1 MAKATVNMMNSESKN
16 IKKDRLKSVIDG
28 CLRNDNKSQY
38 QLYKL
43 FYSNMTIVC
52 LRYAKDREE
61 ANDFVQEG
69 FIKVFN
75 NLKRYEF
82 KGSFEGWIR
91 RIFVNNAIDNIRRKK
106 KNHLLLGEDEKL
118 DAFAEKNFDGF
129 EEQEE
134 LDPKIVM
141 EAIQKLTPAYKAVF
155 SLYVIEGYPHKEIAE
170 MLSISVGTSKSN
182 LAKAKQNLRKIL
194 KDAYNETYG

>member
-1 MAKATVNMMNSESKN
+1 MLNSESED
-16 IKKDRLKSVIDG
+16 IKKIKLKSIIEG

-43 FYSNMTIVC
+43 YYSNMTNVC

-69 FIKVFN
+69 FIKLFN
-75 NLKRYEF
+75 NLARYEF
-82 KGSFEGWIR
+82 KGSFEGWMR

-106 KNHLLLGEDEKL
+106 KNHLLIGEDEKL
-118 DAFAEKNFDGF
+118 DAFSEKQMDVLDG
-129 EEQEE
+129 EAE
-134 LDPKIVM
+134 LDPKLVV

-155 SLYVIEGYPHKEIAE
+155 SLYVIEEYSHKEVAE
-170 MLSISVGTSKSN
+170 MLNISVGTSKSN

-194 KDAYNETYG
+194 KDAYDKTYG

>member
-1 MAKATVNMMNSESKN
+1 MLNSESED
-16 IKKDRLKSVIDG
+16 IKKIKLKSIIEG
-28 CLRNDNKSQY
+28 CLQKDNKSQY
-38 QLYKL
+38 ELYKL

-69 FIKVFN
+69 FIKLFN
-75 NLKRYEF
+75 NLARYEF
-82 KGSFEGWIR
+82 KGSFEGWMR

-106 KNHLLLGEDEKL
+106 KNHLLIGEDEKL
-118 DAFAEKNFDGF
+118 DAFAEKNMDGF
-129 EEQEE
+129 DVEGE
-134 LDPKIVM
+134 LDPKLVM

-155 SLYVIEGYPHKEIAE
+155 SLYVIEDYSHKEIAE
-170 MLSISVGTSKSN
+170 MLGISVGTSKSN

>member
-1 MAKATVNMMNSESKN
+1 MLNSESED
-16 IKKDRLKSVIDG
+16 IKKNKLKSIIEG
-28 CLRNDNKSQY
+28 CLQKDNKSQY
-38 QLYKL
+38 ELYKL

-69 FIKVFN
+69 FIKLFN
-75 NLKRYEF
+75 NLARYEF
-82 KGSFEGWIR
+82 KGSFEGWMR

-106 KNHLLLGEDEKL
+106 KNHLLIGEDEKL
-118 DAFAEKNFDGF
+118 DAFAEKNMDGF
-129 EEQEE
+129 DVEGE
-134 LDPKIVM
+134 LDPKLVM

-155 SLYVIEGYPHKEIAE
+155 SLYVIEDYSHKEIAE
-170 MLSISVGTSKSN
+170 MLGISVGTSKSN

>member
-1 MAKATVNMMNSESKN
+1 MLNSESKD
-16 IKKDRLKSVIDG
+16 IKKDKLKSIIEG
-28 CLRNDNKSQY
+28 CLRKDNRSQY
-38 QLYKL
+38 ELYKL

-69 FIKVFN
+69 FIKLFN
-75 NLKRYEF
+75 NLARYEF
-82 KGSFEGWIR
+82 KGSFEGWMR

-118 DAFAEKNFDGF
+118 DAFSEKQKDVLDG
-129 EEQEE
+129 QAE
-134 LDPKIVM
+134 LDPKLVM

-155 SLYVIEGYPHKEIAE
+155 SLYVIEEYSHKEIAE
-170 MLSISVGTSKSN
+170 MLGISVGTSKSN

>member
-1 MAKATVNMMNSESKN
+1 
-16 IKKDRLKSVIDG
+16 
-28 CLRNDNKSQY
+28 
-38 QLYKL
+38 
-43 FYSNMTIVC
+43 MTIVC

-69 FIKVFN
+69 FIKLFN
-75 NLKRYEF
+75 NLARYEF
-82 KGSFEGWIR
+82 KGSFEGWMR

-118 DAFAEKNFDGF
+118 DAFSEKQKDVLDG
-129 EEQEE
+129 QAE
-134 LDPKIVM
+134 LDPKLVM

-155 SLYVIEGYPHKEIAE
+155 SLYVIEEYSHKEIAE
-170 MLSISVGTSKSN
+170 MLGISVGTSKSN